1 MPYTQAVPATNRLLA
16 ALPEKDRQR
25 LLASCETVELG
36 VADVL
41 GNPGDPISHV
51 YFPTGSVI
59 SLVLPVDGSTGLEV
73 ALIGN
78 EGMLGITLIL
88 GVDIAPFQALT
99 QGAGPALRTT
109 AQSFLSEFEQN
120 PALQRALKRYLYV
133 LLVQLAQTT
142 ACAGF
147 HLVEAR
153 LAHQLLTARDRAQ
166 SDTLHVTPTSLWP
179 IGWVYGAW
187 ASPKRQIR
195 CRSKNSSVT
204 AAGTSRFSTASAWNP
219 LLAGVIGPGKKST
232 SAYWVRWRLTAPGFR
247 SPPPSPA

>member
-1 MPYTQAVPATNRLLA
+1 LA

-99 QGAGPALRTT
+99 QGQVLRC
-109 AQSFLSEFEQN
+109 AQRRN
-120 PALQRALKRYLYV
+120 
-133 LLVQLAQTT
+133 
-142 ACAGF
+142 
-147 HLVEAR
+147 
-153 LAHQLLTARDRAQ
+153 
-166 SDTLHVTPTSLWP
+166 
-179 IGWVYGAW
+179 
-187 ASPKRQIR
+187 
-195 CRSKNSSVT
+195 
-204 AAGTSRFSTASAWNP
+204 RFSVSSNRI
-219 LLAGVIGPGKKST
+219 LHCSG
-232 SAYWVRWRLTAPGFR
+232 R
-247 SPPPSPA
+247 